1 MKIALIVLAVFL
13 FLTFL
18 AGLIGWKVKQQ
29 EKVIKKQMHEAQMR
43 IVKGKKA
50 YKGSKKKY
58 GKVPSIK

>member
-13 FLTFL
+13 FLTFI
-18 AGLIGWKVKQQ
+18 AGLIGWGVKNQ
-29 EKVIKKQMHEAQMR
+29 EKAIKKQMGEAKTR
-43 IVKGKKA
+43 IQNGKKA